1 MSNTQKSSAMFVIL
15 IAGLFW
21 SFGPLVVRNLDGA
34 ENIPWQYLLIRGLI
48 IFLVLN
54 LFLFLREGYKF
65 INNYKKIGSS
75 GLVGG
80 LCLGIANIT
89 FILSLIHTTA
99 AITMLLL
106 AALPFMT
113 AILAFLILGEKIS
126 RTTLIAIIISAIG
139 ILIMTLESIE
149 KGTLFGLLSG
159 LLSALGFAGFTVS
172 LRWKKNTPKFTTV
185 SIAGIVCALFAF
197 FVIIFQNE
205 NLIISS
211 KNSSLSA
218 LHGLL
223 VCTGL
228 ILFSLKSKY
237 LPAAD
242 LTLLSLTEVLGG
254 IFWVWLPLLGINETP
269 SFTTLI
275 GGVIITFAII
285 FYGFNTRKY
294 IFRY

>member
-139 ILIMTLESIE
+139 ILIMTIESIE

-159 LLSALGFAGFTVS
+159 ILSALGFAGFTVS

-205 NLIISS
+205 NLIIST

-285 FYGFNTRKY
+285 YYGFNTRKY

>member
-139 ILIMTLESIE
+139 ILIMTIESIE

-159 LLSALGFAGFTVS
+159 ILSALGFAGFTVS

-285 FYGFNTRKY
+285 YYGFNTRKY

>member
-228 ILFSLKSKY
+228 ILFSLK
-237 LPAAD
+237 L
-242 LTLLSLTEVLGG
+242 
-254 IFWVWLPLLGINETP
+254 F
-269 SFTTLI
+269 
-275 GGVIITFAII
+275 
-285 FYGFNTRKY
+285 
-294 IFRY
+294 

>member
-54 LFLFLREGYKF
+54 LFLFLQEGYKF

-139 ILIMTLESIE
+139 ILIMTIESIE

-285 FYGFNTRKY
+285 YYGFNTRKY